1 MNIFQFT
8 RELIEIES
16 ISGNEG
22 AVGRF
27 LGDYLSSLGFEVTL
41 QEVEPDR
48 FNVLGRRGDPLVT
61 LSSHIDTVP
70 PFMPWREEDRAIFG
84 RGACDAKGIVAAQ
97 VFAAAKLLETGTT
110 DFGVLYLVGEEDGS
124 EGAKVANDIPNRNK
138 YLING
143 EPTEGCQALATKGAL
158 RVVIEASGRTAHAA
172 YPECGESAIEKLL
185 DVLGDIRAET
195 WPEDTKLG
203 NTTCNIG
210 TINGGRKANVIP
222 DIATSELMLR
232 TVNDPSV
239 IFERITRIV
248 GDRAVVRRG
257 FSIPPIQLNT
267 IEGMN
272 LPTSVV
278 RFATDIPCLSNWGA
292 PLLFGPGSIHDAH
305 TNHEVIL
312 KDDLVAAVDT
322 YVSMTTRLLQVATN

>member
-27 LGDYLSSLGFEVTL
+27 LGDYLSSLGFDVTL

-48 FNVLGRRGDPLVT
+48 FNVFGKIGDPLVM

-70 PFMPWREEDRAIFG
+70 PFMPSREEDRAIFG

-97 VFAAAKLLETGTT
+97 VFAAARLLEAGTT

-124 EGAKVANDIPNRNK
+124 EGAKVANDIPNRNRF
-138 YLING
+138 LING
-143 EPTEGCQALATKGAL
+143 EPTEGCQALATKRAL
-158 RVVIEASGRTAHAA
+158 RLILEASGRTAHAA

-185 DVLGDIRAET
+185 DVLNDIRKAV
-195 WPEDTKLG
+195 WPEDPKLG
-203 NTTCNIG
+203 NTTHNIG
-210 TINGGRKANVIP
+210 TIKGGRKANVVP
-222 DIATSELMLR
+222 DMASSELMFR
-232 TVNDPSV
+232 TVNDPDLV
-239 IFERITRIV
+239 FDQVTEIV
-248 GDRAVVRRG
+248 GDRASVKRG
-257 FSIPPIQLNT
+257 FSIPPVHLNT
-267 IEGMN
+267 VESMN

-278 RFATDIPCLSNWGA
+278 RFATDIPCLTKWGL

-305 TNHEVIL
+305 TDHEVIL
-312 KDDLVAAVDT
+312 KDDLLAAVDAYT
-322 YVSMTTRLLQVATN
+322 LMTTTLLQTARA